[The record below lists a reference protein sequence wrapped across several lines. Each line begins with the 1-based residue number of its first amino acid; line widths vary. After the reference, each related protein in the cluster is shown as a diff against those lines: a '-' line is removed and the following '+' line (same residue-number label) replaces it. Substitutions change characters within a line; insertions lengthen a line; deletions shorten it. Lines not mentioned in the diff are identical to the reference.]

1 MELPKIYLKSQRDQ
15 SILRRHPWVFSGAIA
30 SMDSGL
36 KDGELVNV
44 YDHHKALLAFGHF
57 YKGSIA
63 IKILSF
69 GTATYHPSIWKEKL
83 ALAYDLRISLIRSG
97 LLNSDAWR
105 WVHGEGDGLPG
116 LIVDRYGTTVVIQ
129 CHTIGMHRSIDLIAE
144 AILHCDPDGI
154 HCIYDKS
161 KESLP
166 PEYAANIENRAV
178 FGDLIPCQIS
188 EHGLN
193 YHIDPVT
200 GQKTGFFLDQRDNRA
215 LVKKWSQGKKVL
227 NTFSYTGGF
236 SLAALAG
243 GAAEVCSVDVSARAM
258 ELLDKNLALNELQSP
273 NHTSIVADVPAFL
286 KDQQKGHY
294 DLIILDPPA
303 FAKSIHKRH
312 NAIKAYTRLN
322 QAALQLIDQKGLLF
336 TFSCS
341 QVVTEELFYGAV
353 SAAAMEVGRNV
364 RLLARLGQG
373 PDHPVNFF
381 HPEGHYLKGLL
392 LYVE

>member
-1 MELPKIYLKSQRDQ
+1 M
-15 SILRRHPWVFSGAIA
+15 
-30 SMDSGL
+30 
-36 KDGELVNV
+36 
-44 YDHHKALLAFGHF
+44 
-57 YKGSIA
+57 
-63 IKILSF
+63 
-69 GTATYHPSIWKEKL
+69 
-83 ALAYDLRISLIRSG
+83 
-97 LLNSDAWR
+97 
-105 WVHGEGDGLPG
+105 
-116 LIVDRYGTTVVIQ
+116 
-129 CHTIGMHRSIDLIAE
+129 
-144 AILHCDPDGI
+144 
-154 HCIYDKS
+154 
-161 KESLP
+161 
-166 PEYAANIENRAV
+166 
-178 FGDLIPCQIS
+178 
-188 EHGLN
+188 
-193 YHIDPVT
+193 
-200 GQKTGFFLDQRDNRA
+200 
-215 LVKKWSQGKKVL
+215 L

-341 QVVTEELFYGAV
+341 QVVTEELFYGAA

-364 RLLARLGQG
+364 RLW
-373 PDHPVNFF
+373 PDWVRDPTTLSIFSSRRALSQRFVVIRRVGFV
-381 HPEGHYLKGLL
+381 LKNLDMSHL
-392 LYVE
+392 N